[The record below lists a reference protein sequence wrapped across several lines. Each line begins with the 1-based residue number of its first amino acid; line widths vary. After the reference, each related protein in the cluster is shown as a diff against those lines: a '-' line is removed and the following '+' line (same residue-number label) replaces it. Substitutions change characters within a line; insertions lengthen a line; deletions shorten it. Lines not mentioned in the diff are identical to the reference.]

1 MRIGQILV
9 LIPVL
14 VIILFLTLTG
24 VLGDLFWFTSVGYSQ
39 VYLTMLIISGAL
51 FILGTVVFFLFSFA
65 NLVLAA
71 RSGAGRY
78 GVEKNM
84 LILCGLGSVVASFI
98 AGFSVSG
105 LWEVILGFINQT
117 PFQVVD
123 PIFGVDIGFYIF
135 ALPFWSLVVR
145 YLLILF
151 IFTAILSFISY
162 QVQKIGIQLDEDGN
176 FSFSGQAPPFSL
188 SWKETIGG
196 FLPQLNALL
205 FLIFSSIAAT
215 LWLTRFSLLYTSAGT
230 VYGAGYT
237 DVAVMIPV
245 LTILSVLA
253 LIIGI
258 CFLINERVQRPELI
272 VYGIAGFIAVMII
285 GMVASAGMQTLIVK
299 PNEFNL
305 ERPYLEYN
313 INSTLSGYNL
323 LGTAAREFPVTYNL
337 TGADISNNTAT
348 ISNIRLWDWRPLKA
362 SIEQLQLFRTYYTFN
377 DVDVDRYWLN
387 NTYKQVLIS
396 AREMNTNNLPSQAQT
411 WVNKHLVYTH
421 GYGAVMSPVDRV
433 TSNGLPE
440 FFVKDIPPTSPHL
453 TLNQPRIYYGEGDS
467 PYILTNS
474 GTEEFDYPA
483 GDENIYTIY
492 DKSGGMLLSGLS
504 RLVYAINLGSIELLV
519 SGSITPESRFHL
531 HRNIQNRI
539 SMIAPFLTYD
549 SDPYVVI
556 SDGRLYWVIDAYTTS
571 NRYPYSEPVRVP
583 GSSTGQV
590 NYIRNSVKV
599 VVDAYSGDVNYYVV
613 EPSDPMIS
621 TYAKIF
627 PDLFH
632 PVEEMP
638 EDLRSHLRYPHAFFQ
653 IQAEV
658 YATYHMK
665 DPRVFY
671 NREDAWVIPDEV
683 YRESRQRME
692 PYYVIMKLP
701 GEEREEFILMLPFTP
716 RNKQN
721 LIGWMAARCDPES
734 YGDLIVYQFSK
745 QELTYGPMQIEAR
758 IDQDPEISQSITLW
772 SQSGSSVVRGNTLI
786 IPIEQSLIYV
796 EPLYLEATEKGTL
809 PQLQRVIVSY
819 GDKLTMQPTLAGA
832 LQVIFGGTSG
842 PVIEEKQDF
851 TQAKPDSTGIL
862 SRISG
867 LYTRAQQALTG
878 GKLGEYQQY
887 VDQIG
892 SLVSGYTGETGNSTG

>member
-1 MRIGQILV
+1 
-9 LIPVL
+9 
-14 VIILFLTLTG
+14 
-24 VLGDLFWFTSVGYSQ
+24 
-39 VYLTMLIISGAL
+39 
-51 FILGTVVFFLFSFA
+51 
-65 NLVLAA
+65 
-71 RSGAGRY
+71 
-78 GVEKNM
+78 
-84 LILCGLGSVVASFI
+84 
-98 AGFSVSG
+98 
-105 LWEVILGFINQT
+105 
-117 PFQVVD
+117 
-123 PIFGVDIGFYIF
+123 
-135 ALPFWSLVVR
+135 
-145 YLLILF
+145 
-151 IFTAILSFISY
+151 
-162 QVQKIGIQLDEDGN
+162 
-176 FSFSGQAPPFSL
+176 
-188 SWKETIGG
+188 
-196 FLPQLNALL
+196 
-205 FLIFSSIAAT
+205 
-215 LWLTRFSLLYTSAGT
+215 
-230 VYGAGYT
+230 
-237 DVAVMIPV
+237 
-245 LTILSVLA
+245 
-253 LIIGI
+253 
-258 CFLINERVQRPELI
+258 
-272 VYGIAGFIAVMII
+272 
-285 GMVASAGMQTLIVK
+285 
-299 PNEFNL
+299 
-305 ERPYLEYN
+305 
-313 INSTLSGYNL
+313 
-323 LGTAAREFPVTYNL
+323 
-337 TGADISNNTAT
+337 
-348 ISNIRLWDWRPLKA
+348 
-362 SIEQLQLFRTYYTFN
+362 
-377 DVDVDRYWLN
+377 
-387 NTYKQVLIS
+387 
-396 AREMNTNNLPSQAQT
+396 
-411 WVNKHLVYTH
+411 
-421 GYGAVMSPVDRV
+421 
-433 TSNGLPE
+433 
-440 FFVKDIPPTSPHL
+440 
-453 TLNQPRIYYGEGDS
+453 
-467 PYILTNS
+467 
-474 GTEEFDYPA
+474 
-483 GDENIYTIY
+483 
-492 DKSGGMLLSGLS
+492 
-504 RLVYAINLGSIELLV
+504 
-519 SGSITPESRFHL
+519 
-531 HRNIQNRI
+531 
-539 SMIAPFLTYD
+539 
-549 SDPYVVI
+549 
-556 SDGRLYWVIDAYTTS
+556 
-571 NRYPYSEPVRVP
+571 
-583 GSSTGQV
+583 
-590 NYIRNSVKV
+590 
-599 VVDAYSGDVNYYVV
+599 
-613 EPSDPMIS
+613 MIS